1 MDSTTKHMEL
11 DYREGDGL
19 AVTLSWDC
27 AANRVIVSVV
37 HAGTGESFE
46 LTVED
51 ANARDAFEHPFA
63 YAAFRG
69 ALWRETQPIAA

>member
-1 MDSTTKHMEL
+1 METTTKRKEL
-11 DYREGDGL
+11 DYRENDGV

-37 HAGTGESFE
+37 EDATGESFE

-69 ALWRETQPIAA
+69 QLQRAA

>member
-1 MDSTTKHMEL
+1 MQTQLDVETRRVEL
-11 DYREGDGL
+11 DHRFDSGL
-19 AVTLSWDC
+19 DVTLWWEC
-27 AANRVIVSVV
+27 GENRAVVSV
-37 HAGTGESFE
+37 ADNRAGESFE

-69 ALWRETQPIAA
+69 LLDRAA